1 MHFFVWE
8 IFLFER
14 KVVPLH
20 RQKKKKF
27 NLIIFLKEM
36 VDFNAIQEQKKK
48 FWDDGIR
55 ESTRKM
61 EKCIWL

>member
-27 NLIIFLKEM
+27 NIKIF
-36 VDFNAIQEQKKK
+36 VRNGRF
-48 FWDDGIR
+48 
-55 ESTRKM
+55 
-61 EKCIWL
+61 